1 MRVAAGDADW
11 LSETE
16 ALLALLGAGVPV
28 SLCAELWRFPGAAEA
43 EAPLASFSPVAA
55 LWAEFPEAGAASL
68 FTFEADVPVSFC
80 TGVRGFPEAAGR
92 ALEMGALLALS
103 GAVVALWAEFP
114 ETGAAVLFAFEAGAP
129 VSRWRLSEDARR
141 GVRSVGAALVLVSA
155 SAILEAVGRE
165 LEKAAELLRPAAARR
180 ADVPGA
186 LALRGARAAFALCSA
201 CVSAFF

>member
-68 FTFEADVPVSFC
+68 F
-80 TGVRGFPEAAGR
+80 
-92 ALEMGALLALS
+92 
-103 GAVVALWAEFP
+103 
-114 ETGAAVLFAFEAGAP
+114 AFEAGAP

-141 GVRSVGAALVLVSA
+141 GARSVGAALVLVSA

-165 LEKAAELLRPAAARR
+165 LEKADELLRPAAARR

-186 LALRGARAAFALCSA
+186 SALRGARAAFALCSA
-201 CVSAFF
+201 CVSTFF

>member
-68 FTFEADVPVSFC
+68 FTFEADAPVSFC

-92 ALEMGALLALS
+92 ALEMGALLALP
-103 GAVVALWAEFP
+103 GAV
-114 ETGAAVLFAFEAGAP
+114 
-129 VSRWRLSEDARR
+129 
-141 GVRSVGAALVLVSA
+141 AAL
-155 SAILEAVGRE
+155 
-165 LEKAAELLRPAAARR
+165 
-180 ADVPGA
+180 
-186 LALRGARAAFALCSA
+186 
-201 CVSAFF
+201 